1 LFQAGLAL
9 DAMQQATQSAY
20 EKGRA
25 GAAAAALNSAVRDLR
40 TLSITLG
47 AADG

>member
-40 TLSITLG
+40 SLSITLG